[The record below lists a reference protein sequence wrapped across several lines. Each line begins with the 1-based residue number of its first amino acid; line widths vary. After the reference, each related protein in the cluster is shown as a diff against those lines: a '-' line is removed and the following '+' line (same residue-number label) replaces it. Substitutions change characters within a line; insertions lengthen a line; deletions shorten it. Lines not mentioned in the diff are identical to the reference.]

1 MSNVQL
7 ISDVYDAMGRGDVAH
22 LLGAMDPQIEWREA
36 EGSPYESDDEAW
48 IGHDAILEN
57 VFVKFVTEWDG
68 FAVEPVEFH
77 DAGTTVVVEGRYTG
91 TYNPTGKELD
101 AQFCH
106 VWKIRDGKIVS
117 FQQYVDTG
125 HWLDVVEAD

>member
-1 MSNVQL
+1 VGNVQL

-77 DAGTTVVVEGRYTG
+77 DAGTTVVVEGATPAPTTPRARNSTLSSVTCGRSATARSSASSSTWTPATG
-91 TYNPTGKELD
+91 WT
-101 AQFCH
+101 
-106 VWKIRDGKIVS
+106 
-117 FQQYVDTG
+117 
-125 HWLDVVEAD
+125 